1 MNISTTKENQKLTVI
16 LEGRLD
22 YNTSP
27 QLEGVLRDSLDGI
40 TDLTV
45 DMDSVTYISSAG
57 LRLLLS
63 TQKTMKK
70 QGVMRL
76 INVRPEIM
84 EIFEITGFSE
94 ILNIE

>member
-1 MNISTTKENQKLTVI
+1 MNISTTKNGQALTII

-27 QLEGVLRDSLDGI
+27 QLDGVLRDSLDGI
-40 TDLTV
+40 TDLTI
-45 DMDSVTYISSAG
+45 DMDSITYISSAG

>member
-27 QLEGVLRDSLDGI
+27 QLDGVLRDSLDGI
-40 TDLTV
+40 TDLTI
-45 DMDSVTYISSAG
+45 DMDSITYISSAG

-76 INVRPEIM
+76 IKVRPEIM

>member
-40 TDLTV
+40 ADLTI
-45 DMDSVTYISSAG
+45 DMDSITYISSAG

-76 INVRPEIM
+76 IKVRPEIM

>member
-27 QLEGVLRDSLDGI
+27 QLDGVLRDSLDGI
-40 TDLTV
+40 TDLTI
-45 DMDSVTYISSAG
+45 DMDSITYISSAG

>member
-40 TDLTV
+40 TDLTI

>member
-1 MNISTTKENQKLTVI
+1 M
-16 LEGRLD
+16 
-22 YNTSP
+22 
-27 QLEGVLRDSLDGI
+27 LRDSLDGI
-40 TDLTV
+40 TDLTI
-45 DMDSVTYISSAG
+45 DMDSITYISSAG

>member
-1 MNISTTKENQKLTVI
+1 MNISTTKQNQALTII

-27 QLEGVLRDSLDGI
+27 QLDGVLRDSLDGI
-40 TDLTV
+40 TDLTI
-45 DMDSVTYISSAG
+45 DMDSITYISSAG

>member
-1 MNISTTKENQKLTVI
+1 MNISTTKQNQALTII

-40 TDLTV
+40 ADLTV

>member
-40 TDLTV
+40 TDLTI
-45 DMDSVTYISSAG
+45 DMDSITYISSAG